1 MLLINF
7 ELNNP
12 ILTGPENCVISE
24 GDTATT
30 FVITDTKLYFSVATL
45 SNHDNTKLLQQM
57 KSGFRRTI
65 NWNKYQSKISTK
77 RPNECLDYLMHTE
90 QDIQSIFFQKQKSE
104 TITL

>member
-1 MLLINF
+1 MLWRILDMLLINF

-77 RPNECLDYLMHTE
+77 RPNECLDYVMQTE
-90 QDIQSIFFQKQKSE
+90 QDIQGIFFQK
-104 TITL
+104 